1 MKHFDFRD
9 FSIEKL
15 IEKKRSLNLS
25 IGLALP
31 VFNEAGTIVSTLKVA
46 DKLLK
51 SCLIDEIIVVDS
63 ESEDGSDLLCSK
75 FGVKYVRG
83 EDVATKLKVKYVKG
97 KGWNLWTSVYALKT
111 DIIIWIDSDIRNIDD
126 RFIVGLAGPMIMDN
140 EIKFVK
146 GYYNRPEGGG
156 RVTEIM
162 VRPFINM
169 LFPKVQSFIQPLSGE
184 YGGRRKFFEKM
195 FFYSGYSVDIALL
208 IQATE
213 LFSHNEIGQ
222 VYLEK
227 RLHKNQDLS
236 ALSKMSVEIMHILFQ
251 IAQEQHKLKL
261 FQEIGN
267 TFRYFIPNDSGL
279 FYENIYNLNDI
290 KLPPLTSF
298 KQNYS

>member
-31 VFNEAGTIVSTLKVA
+31 VFNEAGTIVSTLNVA

-83 EDVATKLKVKYVKG
+83 EDIATKLKIEYVKG
-97 KGWNLWTSVYALKT
+97 KGWNLWTSVYSLKT
-111 DIIIWIDSDIRNIDD
+111 DIIIWIDSDIKNIDD
-126 RFIVGLAGPMIMDN
+126 RFIVGLVGPMVMDN

-146 GYYNRPEGGG
+146 GYYHRPEGGG

-184 YGGRRKFFEKM
+184 YGGRREFFEKM

-213 LFSHNEIGQ
+213 LFSHDQIGQ

-227 RLHKNQDLS
+227 RLHKNQELLE
-236 ALSKMSVEIMHILFQ
+236 LSKMSAEIMHTLFQ
-251 IAQEQHKLKL
+251 FAQEQSKCKL
-261 FQEIGN
+261 FQEVSN
-267 TFRYFIPNDSGL
+267 TFRYFVPSDSGL

-290 KLPPLTSF
+290 KLPPLASF
-298 KQNYS
+298 K